1 MKTINK
7 YLPYFV
13 LVSVV
18 ILDLIIFY
26 AVMDA
31 LKVLEKELLVGL
43 IAFLGSILG
52 GLITLVGVNAT
63 LKHRDREVF
72 LNSATEKLL
81 AVENLITYH
90 KKPFNNITYWDEMS
104 MNLEPKC
111 GKILLEANYFNKELN
126 ANKELIYKNLDYDKV
141 QLIDYYQKTLIPI
154 IEKPEINEKEKDTC
168 IEKVRSI
175 FGIFVESQ
183 NDMKNKYYKY
193 KREHNNY

>member
-31 LKVLEKELLVGL
+31 LKVLEKELIVGL

-72 LNSATEKLL
+72 LISATEKLL
-81 AVENLITYH
+81 AVDKLITDL
-90 KKPFNNITYWDEMS
+90 KEFPNNITIIDASSLDSE
-104 MNLEPKC
+104 NKC
-111 GKILLEANYFNKELN
+111 LRILKEADLFYKQLDD
-126 ANKELIYKNLDYDKV
+126 NKELIYKNIDYDKV
-141 QLIDYYQKTLIPI
+141 HMIDYYQKTLYPI
-154 IEKPEINEKEKDTC
+154 TRKLPINEEEKDAC
-168 IEKVRSI
+168 IEKVQSI
-175 FGIFVESQ
+175 FGILLESKEEIQ
-183 NDMKNKYYKY
+183 SKYYKY
-193 KREHNNY
+193 KKHNN

>member
-31 LKVLEKELLVGL
+31 LKVLEKELIVGL

-72 LNSATEKLL
+72 LLSATEKLL
-81 AVENLITYH
+81 AVERLIADLKGYLNT
-90 KKPFNNITYWDEMS
+90 ITITNAKNMDIP
-104 MNLEPKC
+104 NKCLE
-111 GKILLEANYFNKELN
+111 IQAIIQSFENVLNTNKEI
-126 ANKELIYKNLDYDKV
+126 IYKNIEYDKV
-141 QLIDYYQKTLIPI
+141 QYINIYHSSLKSMCHKRFIDEQ
-154 IEKPEINEKEKDTC
+154 EKDEC
-168 IEKVRSI
+168 IDKVQSI
-175 FGIFVESQ
+175 FGILLESKEEIQ
-183 NDMKNKYYKY
+183 SKYYKY
-193 KREHNNY
+193 KKHNNH